1 MFKGLKTQI
10 FNARSNIIVRKVL
23 IADET
28 IDDEGRAKDA
38 RAENGILDNCSSA
51 TLISYINLGSL

>member
-38 RAENGILDNCSSA
+38 RAENGILDNSSCA
-51 TLISYINLGSL
+51 F